1 VDAILHEMP
10 EPAGRVRAGIPAGLE
25 AVIAKA
31 MDKEPSLRYQ
41 TAKELLVDL
50 ERLQQGGRTAS
61 AVPSGRVGRKVVVGL
76 SLAAIALALAGATI
90 LLLRE
95 PAPPRITNVR
105 PLGITLNWTF
115 SALAGV
121 ASWATDGPRLYYI
134 APRRDGRG
142 GLFQVSVNGG
152 EPAEIPIPFSQRVE
166 IFAYVPR
173 ETALL
178 MGGATD
184 VPPMH
189 DPAAFAEGR
198 AVWVVPVPAGP
209 PRMLGVR
216 ARHAA
221 VSPDGERLALVQAGR
236 IVIAGWDG
244 RPRRTLEVGSEVF
257 QVVWTPDGRRL
268 RYNGPDPATQ
278 RWWTWERDV
287 ESERAPPRR
296 LWPDANIG
304 RFTPDGRHYVLSY
317 VNFRDRRND
326 LAVASAPR
334 GTRSSPPT
342 LRTLTS
348 GPLSWAWPGPSP
360 DGKRLFAVG
369 AADAGELLR
378 LDATAGRF
386 EPYLGGMAAT
396 FVEASADGARVLW
409 SSFPDF
415 ALWKGRPDGSE
426 KQALSPPG
434 WWVAHARWSPDGRS
448 IAFIG
453 TPPDEEG
460 RMFADQHLY
469 RMAAEGGAPVL
480 LVAGPPERPLWDPC
494 WLPDGRTIVYS
505 AFNGEQPG
513 IFKVDAD
520 THAALPF
527 PGGERFLYPKCS
539 RNGDVLAMEPVTGSP
554 DGVAWRFESRT
565 SAWSRLGPSS
575 LIYPTWTRDGRA
587 IVGLNGRTRR
597 IERRHMDSGR
607 VEVVADVSG
616 IPVVGVMGAWWMGLA
631 ADDSPLILRD
641 RSTREFY
648 VLDWEAP

>member
-1 VDAILHEMP
+1 
-10 EPAGRVRAGIPAGLE
+10 
-25 AVIAKA
+25 
-31 MDKEPSLRYQ
+31 MDKDPRLRYQ
-41 TAKELLVDL
+41 TARELLVDL
-50 ERLQQGGRTAS
+50 ERLQQDGRTAS
-61 AVPSGRVGRKVVVGL
+61 VVPSRPVGRKVLVAR
-76 SLAAIALALAGATI
+76 SLAALALALAGATV
-90 LLLRE
+90 LLLGE

-105 PLGITLNWTF
+105 PLGITLNWTI
-115 SALAGV
+115 SAFAGV

-152 EPAEIPIPFSQRVE
+152 EPAEIPIPFSQRLE
-166 IFAYVPR
+166 IFDYVPR

-184 VPPMH
+184 APPMY
-189 DPAAFAEGR
+189 DPAALAEGR

-216 ARHAA
+216 ALHAA
-221 VSPDGERLALVQAGR
+221 VSPDGERLALVQANR

-244 RPRRTLEVGSEVF
+244 RVRTTLEVGSEVF

-287 ESERAPPRR
+287 DGEQAPPRP
-296 LWPDANIG
+296 LWPWANVG
-304 RFTPDGRHYVLSY
+304 RFSPNGRHYVLSRI
-317 VNFRDRRND
+317 NFKDRRND
-326 LAVASAPR
+326 LAVASVPR
-334 GTRSSPPT
+334 WPSSSPPA
-342 LRTLTS
+342 LSTLTS

-369 AADAGELLR
+369 EAAAGELLR
-378 LDATAGRF
+378 FDAAAGRF
-386 EPYLGGMAAT
+386 EPHLGGMAAT
-396 FVEASADGARVLW
+396 FVEASPDGAWVVW

-415 ALWKGRPDGSE
+415 ALWKSRPDGLE

-434 WWVAHARWSPDGRS
+434 WWVAHGRWSPDGRS
-448 IAFIG
+448 ITFIA

-460 RMFADQHLY
+460 RVLADSHLY
-469 RMAAEGGAPVL
+469 RVAAEGGEPVL
-480 LVAGPPERPLWDPC
+480 LVEGPAERPLWDPC

-505 AFNGEQPG
+505 ALNAAQPG
-513 IFKVDAD
+513 ILQVDAD
-520 THAALPF
+520 THAVLPF

-539 RNGDVLAMEPVTGSP
+539 RQGDILATEPVRGSP

-565 SAWSRLGPSS
+565 STWTRLGSSS
-575 LIYPTWTRDGRA
+575 LTYPTWTRDGRA
-587 IVGLNGRTRR
+587 IVGLNVRTRR
-597 IERRHMDSGR
+597 IERRHLDSGR

-616 IPVVGVMGAWWMGLA
+616 IPVVGVMSAWWMGLA
-631 ADDSPLILRD
+631 PDDSPSCCAIAARGSSTPSTGRRRD
-641 RSTREFY
+641 RPDA
-648 VLDWEAP
+648 LDISDRRAPGRGRDG